1 MRIFAITSLVTGML
15 LQVGCAS
22 LLTPTATPKRLRA
35 YNDQIV
41 SEYVA
46 ANQFETQG
54 KLEKARELYQQLH
67 EKHPKN
73 PEYLHRLAVVNT
85 RLQRIGEASSYFE
98 QARKLDPKNVR
109 LLADV
114 GYTAYLIGDL
124 PGAEQILRDA
134 LRLKPGDPRTT
145 NNLALVVG
153 ARGNTEESLALLRE
167 VSSDA
172 DALASLAYI
181 HAQRGETSRAEQR
194 YREALEINPK
204 LKYATTA
211 LAELEK
217 RHPQQDVFAPV
228 LPASDVATNFENRP
242 TPRAASASLPVIQQV
257 DAVVDA
263 DSQKVVTASFTQQA
277 EDFDEPALLDP
288 RHESNVEPL
297 NTEDEQ
303 EVSGD
308 DAWDHVNP
316 SSDSDLNS
324 SSDDWA
330 ND

>member
-1 MRIFAITSLVTGML
+1 MRIFTITSLVTGLL

-22 LLTPTATPKRLRA
+22 MLTPVATPKRLRA

-109 LLADV
+109 LLADI

-124 PGAEQILRDA
+124 PGAEQILLDA

-153 ARGNTEESLALLRE
+153 ARGNMEESLALLRE

-172 DALASLAYI
+172 NALASLAYI
-181 HAQRGETSRAEQR
+181 HAQRGETRQAEQR

-217 RHPQQDVFAPV
+217 RHPQPDVFAPL
-228 LPASDVATNFENRP
+228 LPTSDVATNFENRP
-242 TPRAASASLPVIQQV
+242 TPRATSASPPIIQQV
-257 DAVVDA
+257 NAVADAP
-263 DSQKVVTASFTQQA
+263 SQKVVTASFTQQA
-277 EDFDEPALLDP
+277 ADFDEPGLLDP
-288 RHESNVEPL
+288 RHESNAEPL
-297 NTEDEQ
+297 NNDVEEEAQGDE
-303 EVSGD
+303 
-308 DAWDHVNP
+308 AWDHFNS
-316 SSDSDLNS
+316 SSDSDVNK

>member
-1 MRIFAITSLVTGML
+1 M
-15 LQVGCAS
+15 
-22 LLTPTATPKRLRA
+22 
-35 YNDQIV
+35 

-73 PEYLHRLAVVNT
+73 PEYLHRLAVVDT

-109 LLADV
+109 LLADI
-114 GYTAYLIGDL
+114 GYTAYLIGDMS
-124 PGAEQILRDA
+124 GAEQILRDA
-134 LRLKPGDPRTT
+134 LRLKPNDPRAT
-145 NNLALVVG
+145 NNLALVLG
-153 ARGNTEESLALLRE
+153 ARGNMDASLALLRE

-181 HAQRGETSRAEQR
+181 HAQRGETRQAEQR

-217 RHPQQDVFAPV
+217 RHPQQDVFAPL

-242 TPRAASASLPVIQQV
+242 TSRASSASPSIIQQV
-257 DAVVDA
+257 NAVVDA
-263 DSQKVVTASFTQQA
+263 PSQKVITASFTQPA

-288 RHESNVEPL
+288 RHESNAEPL
-297 NTEDEQ
+297 NTEEEQ
-303 EVSGD
+303 EVSD
-308 DAWDHVNP
+308 DEAWDHVNP
-316 SSDSDLNS
+316 SSDSDRNS
-324 SSDDWA
+324 SSDD
-330 ND
+330 

>member
-1 MRIFAITSLVTGML
+1 MRIFTITSLVTGLL

-22 LLTPTATPKRLRA
+22 MLTPVATPKRLRA

-109 LLADV
+109 LLADI

-134 LRLKPGDPRTT
+134 LRLKPSDPRTT

-153 ARGNTEESLALLRE
+153 ARGNMEESLALLRE

-172 DALASLAYI
+172 NALASLAYI
-181 HAQRGETSRAEQR
+181 HAQRGETRQAEQR

-217 RHPQQDVFAPV
+217 RHPQPDVFAPL
-228 LPASDVATNFENRP
+228 LPTSDVATNFENRP
-242 TPRAASASLPVIQQV
+242 TPRATSASPPIIQQV
-257 DAVVDA
+257 NAVADAP
-263 DSQKVVTASFTQQA
+263 SQKVVTASFTQQA
-277 EDFDEPALLDP
+277 ADFDEPGLLDP
-288 RHESNVEPL
+288 RHESNAEPL
-297 NTEDEQ
+297 NNDVEEEARGDE
-303 EVSGD
+303 
-308 DAWDHVNP
+308 AWDHFNS
-316 SSDSDLNS
+316 SSDSDVNK

>member
-1 MRIFAITSLVTGML
+1 MRIFAITSLATGML

-22 LLTPTATPKRLRA
+22 MLTPKATPQRLQA
-35 YNDQIV
+35 YNDHV
-41 SEYVA
+41 LSEYVA
-46 ANQFETQG
+46 ANKFETQG

-85 RLQRIGEASSYFE
+85 GLQRMGEANSYYE

-109 LLADV
+109 LLADM
-114 GYTAYLIGDL
+114 GYFAYLIGDL
-124 PGAEQILRDA
+124 PGAEEILRDA
-134 LRLKPGDPRTT
+134 TRLKPSDPRTM

-153 ARGNTEESLALLRE
+153 ARGNMEESLALLRE

-181 HAQRGETSRAEQR
+181 HAQRGETKQAEQR

-217 RHPQQDVFAPV
+217 RHPQQDLFTPL
-228 LPASDVATNFENRP
+228 LPASAIAAKFDDTPTSATS
-242 TPRAASASLPVIQQV
+242 TPVIQPV
-257 DAVVDA
+257 NAVVDVP
-263 DSQKVVTASFTQQA
+263 STKVVTASFT
-277 EDFDEPALLDP
+277 EPSVDFDEPAVLDP
-288 RHESNVEPL
+288 QHESDAQPV
-297 NTEDEQ
+297 NTAEEEEFQGDE
-303 EVSGD
+303 
-308 DAWDHVNP
+308 AWDNAF
-316 SSDSDLNS
+316 SSPNREMN
-324 SSDDWA
+324 SSDDDWS

>member
-1 MRIFAITSLVTGML
+1 MRIFTITSLVTGLL

-22 LLTPTATPKRLRA
+22 MLTPVATPKRLRA

-109 LLADV
+109 LLADI

-134 LRLKPGDPRTT
+134 LRLKPSDPRTT

-153 ARGNTEESLALLRE
+153 ARGNMEESLALLRE

-172 DALASLAYI
+172 NALASLAYI
-181 HAQRGETSRAEQR
+181 HAQRGETRQAEQR

-217 RHPQQDVFAPV
+217 RHPQHDVFAPL
-228 LPASDVATNFENRP
+228 LPTSDVATNFENRP
-242 TPRAASASLPVIQQV
+242 TPRATSASPPIIQQV
-257 DAVVDA
+257 NAVADAP
-263 DSQKVVTASFTQQA
+263 SQKVVTASFTQQA
-277 EDFDEPALLDP
+277 ADFDEPGLLDP
-288 RHESNVEPL
+288 RHESNAEPL
-297 NTEDEQ
+297 NNDVEEEARGDE
-303 EVSGD
+303 
-308 DAWDHVNP
+308 AWDHFNS
-316 SSDSDLNS
+316 SSDSDVNK